1 MFKRST
7 LILLGLAVACLL
19 GYFLLDNA
27 QQLRQQAEAERAKLF
42 HLQTD
47 TIARI
52 EIQQQRPNEPE
63 LIVLERVA
71 DSDSPQWRILSP
83 IQSAALDFP
92 ISSLLM
98 TFSRLTPEITLEGSL
113 DNPENLVAFGLD
125 SPKQQITLIPQEGDS
140 YRLSIGNDNFDGSGF
155 YARANDGEVVLISSV
170 QKGSLLPSLLAL
182 RDKTLLSFDSAD
194 VESFQVKLA
203 EADPEQFQIE
213 RQGNGWQIT
222 SPQQLPADDVNV
234 NRLLNTLARL
244 QAVEFP
250 AETQADLTPYG
261 LDNPSVQFTIRLAN
275 EASATGSGA
284 EPITVA
290 LGSENNNQQV
300 YVITSQNPAVATLL
314 TSTAE
319 ILRSDLEDLRDHRIA
334 RLNANQIAEITLE
347 SEGKEITLQPLPSE
361 NGSSGIRWEN
371 PNQPGQVQELT
382 SIFSTLNS
390 ARASE
395 FLQEDPEAQKT
406 LQDPT
411 LRLTFRPK
419 PDSGQ
424 DPLTLSL
431 APMGLRAY
439 VQSSY
444 QPDIA
449 VIDLSTYNTLETE
462 VNLLFESAS

>member
-1 MFKRST
+1 MFKRTT
-7 LILLGLAVACLL
+7 LILLGLAVACIL

-42 HLQTD
+42 HFQTD
-47 TIARI
+47 RIARI
-52 EIQQQRPNEPE
+52 EIQQQRPKEPE
-63 LIVLERVA
+63 RIVLERVPDTDPA
-71 DSDSPQWRILSP
+71 QWQILSP

-92 ISSLLM
+92 ISNLLV

-113 DNPENLVAFGLD
+113 DNPDDLAAFGLD
-125 SPKQQITLIPQEGDS
+125 SPKQQITLIPQEGDP
-140 YRLSIGNDNFDGSGF
+140 YQLAIGNDNFDGSGF
-155 YARANDGEVVLISSV
+155 YAQANGGEVVLIASA

-194 VESFQVKLA
+194 VESFQVRLVD
-203 EADPEQFQIE
+203 ADPEQFRIQ
-213 RQGNGWQIT
+213 RQGNGWQIVD
-222 SPQQLPADDVNV
+222 PRVLPADDANV

-244 QAVEFP
+244 QAVEFA
-250 AETQADLTPYG
+250 AETQADLAPYS
-261 LDNPSVQFTIRLAN
+261 LDKPSAQFTLRLAP
-275 EASATGSGA
+275 EGSATGSSP

-290 LGSENNNQQV
+290 LGSESNGQV
-300 YVITSQNPAVATLL
+300 YVLTSQNPAVATLL
-314 TSTAE
+314 TSTAD

-347 SEGKEITLQPLPSE
+347 SEGEEITLQPLPAES
-361 NGSSGIRWEN
+361 GSPGIRWEN
-371 PNQPGQVQELT
+371 PDQPGQAQELT

-395 FLQEDPEAQKT
+395 FLPEDPEAEKT
-406 LQDPT
+406 LQDPP

-419 PDSGQ
+419 PESGR

-431 APMGLRAY
+431 APSGLRAY

-449 VIDLSTYNTLETE
+449 VIDLSTFNTLETE
-462 VNLLFESAS
+462 VNLLFEG

>member
-1 MFKRST
+1 MFKRTT
-7 LILLGLAVACLL
+7 LILLGLAVACIL

-42 HLQTD
+42 HFQTD
-47 TIARI
+47 AIARI
-52 EIQQQRPNEPE
+52 EIRQNRPDEPE
-63 LIVLERVA
+63 ELILERVA
-71 DSDSPQWRILSP
+71 DTDPPEWNILSP
-83 IQSAALDFP
+83 IQSTALDFP
-92 ISSLLM
+92 ISSLLV
-98 TFSRLTPEITLEGSL
+98 TFSRLTPEITIEGSL
-113 DNPENLVAFGLD
+113 DNPEGLAAFGLD
-125 SPKQQITLIPQEGDS
+125 TPKHQITLIPQEGDP

-155 YARANDGEVVLISSV
+155 YAQADGGEVVLIASA

-194 VESFQVKLA
+194 VESFQVRLA

-213 RQGNGWQIT
+213 RQGGGWRIVQ
-222 SPQQLPADDVNV
+222 PEVLPADDVNV

-250 AETQADLTPYG
+250 AETQAELAPYG
-261 LDNPSVQFTIRLAN
+261 LDKPSAQFTIHLAPT
-275 EASATGSGA
+275 AGTDSDP

-290 LGSENNNQQV
+290 LGSESNGQV

-314 TSTAE
+314 TSTAD

-334 RLNANQIAEITLE
+334 RLNANQIEEIILE
-347 SEGKEITLQPLPSE
+347 SEGEQMVLQPLPAE
-361 NGSSGIRWEN
+361 GGSPGIRWEKSD
-371 PNQPGQVQELT
+371 QPGQAVEL
-382 SIFSTLNS
+382 SMIFSTLNS
-390 ARASE
+390 TRASE
-395 FLQEDPEAQKT
+395 FRPAGDPDAQKALEDPA
-406 LQDPT
+406 

-431 APMGLRAY
+431 APSGLRAY
-439 VQSSY
+439 VQSSH

-449 VIDLSTYNTLETE
+449 VIDLSTFNTLETE
-462 VNLLFESAS
+462 VNSLLED

>member
-1 MFKRST
+1 MFKRTT
-7 LILLGLAVACLL
+7 LILLGLAVACIL

-42 HLQTD
+42 HVQTD

-52 EIQQQRPNEPE
+52 EIQQERPNEPE
-63 LIVLERVA
+63 RIVLERVPDTDPA
-71 DSDSPQWRILSP
+71 QWQILSP

-92 ISSLLM
+92 ISNLLV

-113 DNPENLVAFGLD
+113 DNPEDLAAFGLD
-125 SPKQQITLIPQEGDS
+125 SPKQQITLIPQEGDP
-140 YRLSIGNDNFDGSGF
+140 YQLSMGNDNFDGSGF
-155 YARANDGEVVLISSV
+155 YARANGGEVVLIASA

-194 VESFQVKLA
+194 VESFQVRLVD
-203 EADPEQFQIE
+203 ADPEQFRIE
-213 RQGNGWQIT
+213 RQGNGWQIVD
-222 SPQQLPADDVNV
+222 PRVLPADDVNV

-250 AETQADLTPYG
+250 AETQADLAPYG
-261 LDNPSVQFTIRLAN
+261 LDKPSAQFTLRLAT
-275 EASATGSGA
+275 EGSPTESSR

-290 LGSENNNQQV
+290 LGAENNNQQV

-314 TSTAE
+314 TSTAD

-347 SEGKEITLQPLPSE
+347 SEGEEITLQPLPAES
-361 NGSSGIRWEN
+361 GSPGIRWEN
-371 PNQPGQVQELT
+371 PDQPGQAQELT

-406 LQDPT
+406 VKEDPT

-431 APMGLRAY
+431 APSGLRAY

-449 VIDLSTYNTLETE
+449 VIDLSTFNTLETE
-462 VNLLFESAS
+462 VNLLFEG

>member
-1 MFKRST
+1 MFKRTT
-7 LILLGLAVACLL
+7 LILLGLAVACIL
-19 GYFLLDNA
+19 GYFLFDNA

-42 HLQTD
+42 HVQTD

-52 EIQQQRPNEPE
+52 EIQQQSSDEPE
-63 LIVLERVA
+63 LIVLERVP
-71 DSDSPQWRILSP
+71 DSDPTQWRILSP

-92 ISSLLM
+92 ISSLLN

-113 DNPENLVAFGLD
+113 DNPEDLAAFGLD
-125 SPKQQITLIPQEGDS
+125 NPKQQITLMPQAGDP
-140 YRLSIGNDNFDGSGF
+140 YRLSIGNDNFDRSGF
-155 YARANDGEVVLISSV
+155 YARANDGEVVLIASA

-194 VESFQVKLA
+194 VESFQVRLA

-222 SPQQLPADDVNV
+222 DPKRLPADDTNV

-250 AETQADLTPYG
+250 AETQADLAPYG
-261 LDNPSVQFTIRLAN
+261 LDNPSAQLTIKLA
-275 EASATGSGA
+275 ASAENSDPA
-284 EPITVA
+284 PLTVA
-290 LGSENNNQQV
+290 LGSETNGQV
-300 YVITSQNPAVATLL
+300 HVITSQHPAVATLL
-314 TSTAE
+314 TSTAD

-334 RLNANQIAEITLE
+334 RLNANQIEAITLA
-347 SEGKEITLQPLPSE
+347 SEGEEITLQPLPSE
-361 NGSSGIRWEN
+361 SGSPGIRWEN
-371 PNQPGQVQELT
+371 PDQPGQAQELT

-395 FLQEDPEAQKT
+395 FLQDDPEAQKS

-431 APMGLRAY
+431 APSGLRAY

-449 VIDLSTYNTLETE
+449 VIDLSTFHTLETE
-462 VNLLFESAS
+462 VNRLLEQEEAS

>member
-1 MFKRST
+1 MFKRTT
-7 LILLGLAVACLL
+7 LILLGLAVACIL

-42 HLQTD
+42 HFQTD
-47 TIARI
+47 RIARI
-52 EIQQQRPNEPE
+52 EIQQQRPKEPE
-63 LIVLERVA
+63 RIVLERVPDTDPA
-71 DSDSPQWRILSP
+71 QWQILSP

-92 ISSLLM
+92 ISNLLV

-113 DNPENLVAFGLD
+113 DNPDDLTAFGLD
-125 SPKQQITLIPQEGDS
+125 SPKQQITLIPQEGDP
-140 YRLSIGNDNFDGSGF
+140 YQLAIGNDNFDGSGF
-155 YARANDGEVVLISSV
+155 YAQANGGEVVLIASA

-194 VESFQVKLA
+194 VESFQVRLV
-203 EADPEQFQIE
+203 EADPEQFRIE
-213 RQGNGWQIT
+213 RQGNGWQIVD
-222 SPQQLPADDVNV
+222 PRVLPADDANV

-244 QAVEFP
+244 QAVEFA

-261 LDNPSVQFTIRLAN
+261 LDKPSAQFTLRLAP
-275 EASATGSGA
+275 EGSATGSSP

-290 LGSENNNQQV
+290 LGSESNGQV

-314 TSTAE
+314 TSTAD

-347 SEGKEITLQPLPSE
+347 SEGEEITLQPLPAES
-361 NGSSGIRWEN
+361 GSPGIRWEN
-371 PNQPGQVQELT
+371 PDQPGQAQELT

-395 FLQEDPEAQKT
+395 FLPGDPEAEKT

-419 PDSGQ
+419 PESGQ

-431 APMGLRAY
+431 APSGLRAY

-449 VIDLSTYNTLETE
+449 VIDLSTFNTLETE
-462 VNLLFESAS
+462 VNLLFEG